1 MDFLGGRDVDFLDA
15 DRSEAAIQRREIVS
29 FVALQRSFARARR
42 PRYSAKTFCC
52 ASVGAASAPSTSVA
66 SEVNSSAIVPIFG
79 AASPFPSR
87 NGESFF
93 SNASIAP
100 FAFAAA
106 SFLCKRF
113 ELLVHGIDL
122 AIRLPRLRKL
132 AFDIAIKRKRLLQLR
147 ARRVDARIGR
157 DRQRLMRFLAIDDQ
171 RNVVIARQ
179 RQRTFRRQRRVLAP
193 HGRDRIV
200 VFDRLRPR
208 PAQVP
213 DEAVRAGFG

>member
-1 MDFLGGRDVDFLDA
+1 MAPVAARLRFNA
-15 DRSEAAIQRREIVS
+15 ARSFC
-29 FVALQRSFARARR
+29 FVALQRSSRAREATAIFR
-42 PRYSAKTFCC
+42 EDLLLRIGRRG
-52 ASVGAASAPSTSVA
+52 VGAFDVGRERSQLASRSRRC
-66 SEVNSSAIVPIFG
+66 SARS
-79 AASPFPSR
+79 SPFPSR

-93 SNASIAP
+93 SNVLDRALRLRRR
-100 FAFAAA
+100 FV
-106 SFLCKRF
+106 LVQRF
-113 ELLVHGIDL
+113 ELLVHGVDL

-132 AFDIAIKRKRLLQLR
+132 AFDIAIERKRLLKLR

-171 RNVVIARQ
+171 HNVVIARQ